1 MTQLRLSRP
10 LVYLILAGITIVM
23 LYPFYYMISTSLQ
36 SSEQYQLGGGGISL
50 TSWHN
55 LFNVLPVWR
64 QLLNST
70 IVSLGGIAVI
80 LLVSTAGGYAFAILR
95 YRAATAAF
103 LLVVGAMM
111 VPLQSIIAPEFIN
124 VVDYWR
130 INHLDSAIIV
140 YAALGAP
147 FSTFLMTTYLRRLP
161 MDVIEAAMIDGLGW
175 WRAYLRVILPLARP
189 AMATIAVLQFI
200 QIWDDLL
207 VGPAFPAGPEGAP
220 DHGGTRHDP
229 RPARPRRAAADGRIA
244 RQRPARRARVPHLP
258 ALPDH
263 GSDDGDGQV
272 DPPGRP
278 VRRPAGRG
286 GHL

>member
-1 MTQLRLSRP
+1 MTTSRISRP
-10 LVYLILAGITIVM
+10 VIYGVLAVITVVM
-23 LYPFYYMISTSLQ
+23 LYPFYYMITTSLH
-36 SSEQYQLGGGGISL
+36 SSEQYQLGGGFSL
-50 TSWHN
+50 ASWHN

-80 LLVSTAGGYAFAILR
+80 LVVATTGGYSFAILR
-95 YRAATAAF
+95 FRAATVAF

-124 VVDYWR
+124 MVDYWR

-147 FSTFLMTTYLRRLP
+147 FSTFLMTTYLRRIP
-161 MDVIEAAMIDGLGW
+161 MDVMEAAMIDGLGW
-175 WRAYLRVILPLARP
+175 WRAYFRVILPLARP

-207 VGPAFPAGPEGAP
+207 VGLLFLQDPNVRPITVGLATIPGQHGLDVPLLMAGSLVSAAPAV
-220 DHGGTRHDP
+220 
-229 RPARPRRAAADGRIA
+229 I
-244 RQRPARRARVPHLP
+244 V
-258 ALPDH
+258 
-263 GSDDGDGQV
+263 
-272 DPPGRP
+272 
-278 VRRPAGRG
+278 
-286 GHL
+286 

>member
-1 MTQLRLSRP
+1 VTTGRLSRP
-10 LVYLILAGITIVM
+10 LVYCVLAGIAVVM
-23 LYPFYYMISTSLQ
+23 LYPFYYMITTSLH
-36 SSEQYQLGGGGISL
+36 SSEQYQLGGGFSL
-50 TSWHN
+50 ASWHN

-80 LLVSTAGGYAFAILR
+80 LIVSTTGGYSFAILR
-95 YRAATAAF
+95 FRAATVAF

-124 VVDYWR
+124 MVDYWR

-147 FSTFLMTTYLRRLP
+147 FSTFLMTTYLRRIP
-161 MDVIEAAMIDGLGW
+161 MDVMEAAMIDGLGW
-175 WRAYLRVILPLARP
+175 WRAYFRVILPLARP

-207 VGPAFPAGPEGAP
+207 VGLLFLQDPNVRPITVGLATIPGQHGLDVPLLMAGSLVSA
-220 DHGGTRHDP
+220 
-229 RPARPRRAAADGRIA
+229 
-244 RQRPARRARVPHLP
+244 LP
-258 ALPDH
+258 AVLVYLIFQRYLVT
-263 GSDDGDGQV
+263 GLTMGMGK
-272 DPPGRP
+272 
-278 VRRPAGRG
+278 
-286 GHL
+286 

>member
-1 MTQLRLSRP
+1 VTTRRLSRP
-10 LVYLILAGITIVM
+10 LVYCVLAGIAVVM
-23 LYPFYYMISTSLQ
+23 LYPFYYMITTSLH
-36 SSEQYQLGGGGISL
+36 SSEQYQLGGGFSL
-50 TSWHN
+50 ASWHN

-80 LLVSTAGGYAFAILR
+80 LIVSTTGGYSFAILR
-95 YRAATAAF
+95 FRAATVAF

-124 VVDYWR
+124 MVDYWR

-147 FSTFLMTTYLRRLP
+147 FSTFLMTTYLRRIP
-161 MDVIEAAMIDGLGW
+161 MDVMEAAMIDGLGW
-175 WRAYLRVILPLARP
+175 WRAYFRVILPLARP

-207 VGPAFPAGPEGAP
+207 VGLLFLQDPNVRPITVGLATIPGQHGLDVPLLMAGSLVSA
-220 DHGGTRHDP
+220 
-229 RPARPRRAAADGRIA
+229 
-244 RQRPARRARVPHLP
+244 LP
-258 ALPDH
+258 AVLVYLIFQRYLVT
-263 GSDDGDGQV
+263 GLTMGMGK
-272 DPPGRP
+272 
-278 VRRPAGRG
+278 
-286 GHL
+286 

>member
-1 MTQLRLSRP
+1 MTARRLSRP
-10 LVYLILAGITIVM
+10 LIYAILAGITVVM

-36 SSEQYQLGGGGISL
+36 SSDQYQLGGGFSL
-50 TSWHN
+50 ASWRH
-55 LFNVLPVWR
+55 LFDVLPVWR

-80 LLVSTAGGYAFAILR
+80 LLVSTMGGYAFAILR
-95 YRAATAAF
+95 YRAVTVSF

-147 FSTFLMTTYLRRLP
+147 FSTFLMTTYLRRIPIDIL
-161 MDVIEAAMIDGLGW
+161 EAAMIDGLGW
-175 WRAYLRVILPLARP
+175 GRAYLRVIIPLARP

-207 VGPAFPAGPEGAP
+207 VGLLFLQDPNVRPITVGLATIPGQHGLDVPLLMAGSLVSA
-220 DHGGTRHDP
+220 
-229 RPARPRRAAADGRIA
+229 
-244 RQRPARRARVPHLP
+244 LP
-258 ALPDH
+258 AVLVYLIFQRYLIT
-263 GSDDGDGQV
+263 GLTMGMGK
-272 DPPGRP
+272 
-278 VRRPAGRG
+278 
-286 GHL
+286 